1 MPGPDCF
8 LWLIAPLSLP
18 ASAAGLADL
27 WAYVGLGPG
36 QEFIPQFLA
45 MLGLAATALL
55 AVVQWPILALW
66 SRLSRAR
73 AARKNARTTGE
84 TPVPP
89 GVSGTSVSPVGG
101 TRTAYV
107 PEQPGE
113 DHPDKP

>member
-8 LWLIAPLSLP
+8 LWLIAPLSFP
-18 ASAAGLADL
+18 PQAPCSADL
-27 WAYVGLGPG
+27 WAYIGLGPG

-66 SRLSRAR
+66 SRLSRAL
-73 AARKNARTTGE
+73 AARKKARTTGE
-84 TPVPP
+84 TLVPPTGETPVPLDQA
-89 GVSGTSVSPVGG
+89 S
-101 TRTAYV
+101 AAQM

-113 DHPDKP
+113 DHPDKF

>member
-8 LWLIAPLSLP
+8 HWLIAPHSLP
-18 ASAAGLADL
+18 LSAPCSAGL

-73 AARKNARTTGE
+73 AARKNAQTTGE
-84 TPVPP
+84 TPVPSAQ
-89 GVSGTSVSPVGG
+89 VSAARVL
-101 TRTAYV
+101 
-107 PEQPGE
+107 EQPGE
-113 DHPDKP
+113 DHPD

>member
-1 MPGPDCF
+1 MPVLDCF
-8 LWLIAPLSLP
+8 PWLIATPLLLT
-18 ASAAGLADL
+18 SAFCLDGL
-27 WAYVGLGPG
+27 WAYIGLGPG

-73 AARKNARTTGE
+73 AARKNAQTTGG
-84 TPVPP
+84 TGVSPIVPP
-89 GVSGTSVSPVGG
+89 HQASAAP
-101 TRTAYV
+101 V

-113 DHPDKP
+113 DHPD